1 MSDRRIFM
9 PAAAQARRPTQPAQ
23 ACRSSRQLRPR
34 RACAA
39 RACAATLAALA
50 ALAGCAAGVTEER
63 ARADVRWDYAPDA
76 LRIDIDASPRLNEY
90 LNAPHTLLLAVFQS
104 ADARTFRQ
112 LADDPDRLR
121 MTLAAGGPAT
131 DFIQTTRYVVEPGAR
146 VALSID
152 RAQQVRYVGI
162 VAGYYDA
169 DGPRAARLFDVPL
182 RIDKRGWFSS
192 TYRAAPRTL
201 GLKLRLGAQ
210 SITDARE
217 APLDLPPPGA
227 RAWTT
232 LDGGAKTLTLPAG
245 DANGSENGGG
255 GDENDSSAHAPR
267 KR

>member
-1 MSDRRIFM
+1 MNARHIAP
-9 PAAAQARRPTQPAQ
+9 PAATRARRPMQPG
-23 ACRSSRQLRPR
+23 RPSWPSRTY

-39 RACAATLAALA
+39 RTCAAVLVALA
-50 ALAGCAAGVTEER
+50 ALAGCAARVTEEQ

-76 LRIDIDASPRLNEY
+76 LRIDIDASARLNEY

-104 ADARTFRQ
+104 ADAKAFRQ

-121 MTLAAGGPAT
+121 MTLAAGGPAA
-131 DFIQTTRYVVEPGAR
+131 DFIQTTRYVVAPGQH

-152 RAQQVRYVGI
+152 RAQQARYVGI

-169 DGPRAARLFDVPL
+169 DGPRAARLFEVPL

-201 GLKLRLGAQ
+201 ELKLRLGAQ

-217 APLDLPPPGA
+217 APLNLPPPGA
-227 RAWTT
+227 RAWTA
-232 LDGGAKTLTLPAG
+232 LDSGAKTLALPSA
-245 DANGSENGGG
+245 DANDGGSDKRDKRGN
-255 GDENDSSAHAPR
+255 AAARAPR
-267 KR
+267 KQ

>member
-1 MSDRRIFM
+1 MNDRHISM
-9 PAAAQARRPTQPAQ
+9 PE
-23 ACRSSRQLRPR
+23 
-34 RACAA
+34 AA
-39 RACAATLAALA
+39 RASIAVLAMLAMLA
-50 ALAGCAAGVTEER
+50 ALAGCASGVTEEQ

-76 LRIDIDASPRLNEY
+76 LRIDVDASPRLNEF

-104 ADARTFRQ
+104 ADAQTFRR
-112 LADDPDRLR
+112 LADNPARLR
-121 MTLAAGGPAT
+121 TTLAEGGPAA
-131 DFIQTTRYVVEPGAR
+131 DFIQTTRYVIAPGEH

-152 RAQQVRYVGI
+152 RAQQARYVGI

-182 RIDKRGWFSS
+182 QIDKRGWFSS

-217 APLDLPPPGA
+217 APLNLPPPGG

-232 LDGGAKTLTLPAG
+232 LDSGAKTLALPGA
-245 DANGSENGGG
+245 DVNANGGG
-255 GDENDSSAHAPR
+255 NSNENGDAATRAPR

>member
-1 MSDRRIFM
+1 MNERHISM
-9 PAAAQARRPTQPAQ
+9 PSAAHARRPVRPP
-23 ACRSSRQLRPR
+23 RPR
-34 RACAA
+34 PACAA
-39 RACAATLAALA
+39 ALVALA
-50 ALAGCAAGVTEER
+50 ALTGCATGVTEEQ

-104 ADARTFRQ
+104 ADAQTFRE

-121 MTLAAGGPAT
+121 AMLAAGGPAA
-131 DFIQTTRYVVEPGAR
+131 DFIQTTRYVVVPGAR

-152 RAQQVRYVGI
+152 RAQRARYVGI

-182 RIDKRGWFSS
+182 HIDKRGWFSS

-201 GLKLRLGAQ
+201 GLRLRLGAQ

-217 APLDLPPPGA
+217 AQLNLPPPGA

-232 LDGGAKTLTLPAG
+232 LDSGAKTLTLPSA
-245 DANGSENGGG
+245 DANANANGGG
-255 GDENDSSAHAPR
+255 NRDSNENGEAAARAPL